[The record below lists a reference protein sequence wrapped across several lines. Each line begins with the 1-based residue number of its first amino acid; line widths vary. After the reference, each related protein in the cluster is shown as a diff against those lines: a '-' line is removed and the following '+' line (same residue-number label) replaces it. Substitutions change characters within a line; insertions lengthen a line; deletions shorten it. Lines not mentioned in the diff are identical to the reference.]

1 MTEAVTTVSTL
12 VVTLLHWFQTSGW
25 WRTDTRTHTETQTTA
40 SSMLNFLKK
49 KKKPGTTGGVNVVST
64 RINTLVTVPL
74 LASTP

>member
-12 VVTLLHWFQTSGW
+12 AVTLLHWFRTSGW

-40 SSMLNFLKK
+40 LSMLNFLKTK
-49 KKKPGTTGGVNVVST
+49 KAGDNRGVDVVST
-64 RINTLVTVPL
+64 RIITLVTVPL